1 MSEERTKQDWWYTA
15 SVVAAIY
22 NLFEKKPVPVKNFH
36 PMFKKQNEIHV
47 DGSALEKFFT
57 KKMTSI

>member
-1 MSEERTKQDWWYTA
+1 MREERTKQDWWYTA

-36 PMFKKQNEIHV
+36 PMFKNKNEITY
-47 DGSALEKFFT
+47 LNIN
-57 KKMTSI
+57 KK